1 MPVIYFPSKKQELQ
15 ERVVK
20 NMKSLVI
27 AEKPSVGKDIARVL
41 GCSKGGNGFLEGKE
55 YVVTWAL
62 GHLVELSD
70 PESYGE
76 QWKTWN
82 METLPM
88 LPEKLEIQVIPK
100 TGKQYQTVKAQLHRK
115 DIGSIVIATDA
126 GREGEL
132 VARWIILKSGV
143 RKPMKRLWI
152 SSVTDRAIRQGFEH
166 LRDAKEYE
174 NLYQAAVARAEA
186 DWLVGLNATRALTVK
201 HNAQL
206 SCGRVQ
212 TPTLAIIARREAQI
226 KEFQPQSYYSLSVNA
241 GGVSWQWKSK
251 ENSYSVFSEKTIR
264 QVLEKVTN
272 STGTVE
278 EVKKKL
284 QKSYAPQ
291 LYDLTSLQQ
300 DANRMFGFSA
310 KQTLDYMQHLYE
322 RHKALTY
329 PRTDSRYLTQDIVE
343 TLPER
348 VRACRCGSY
357 GRICAQL
364 LKSPIKGNKS
374 FVDDKKVS
382 DHHAIIPTE
391 QGVSLNSLEYGE
403 RKIYELVISRF
414 LAVLLPPCEYEQ
426 TQAVLSCEGEL
437 FTVKGK
443 TILHPGWQEIRNIQ
457 IESGILPEE
466 EGGEDSGK
474 TAPEIE
480 MQDSLPVFSKG
491 QRILF
496 GDGKITEGRTKPP
509 LPFTEATLLAA
520 MENPVRYMENASQ
533 SLKKTLG
540 ETGGLGTVATRAD
553 IIEKLFHSFMIE
565 KKDRYIHLTSKGRQV
580 LELAPKELV
589 SPQLT
594 AQWEQQLADIA
605 KGKARKKDFEA
616 EIRSY
621 TADIVKEIAI
631 SSKTYRHD
639 NLTRKK
645 CPDCGKLLLEVNHK
659 NGRMLVCQDRE
670 CGYRKTLSRIT
681 NARCP
686 QCHKKMELSGEGEN
700 QRFTCVCG
708 YREKLSAFE
717 KRKKESGGGVSKK
730 DVSRYLNQMKKE
742 ADEPLNNAFASAF
755 AKLKL

>member
-1 MPVIYFPSKKQELQ
+1 
-15 ERVVK
+15 
-20 NMKSLVI
+20 MKSLVI
-27 AEKPSVGKDIARVL
+27 AEKPSVGRDIARVL
-41 GCSKGGNGFLEGKE
+41 GCSSRGNGFLEGRD

-76 QWKTWN
+76 QWKSWK

-100 TGKQYQTVKAQLHRK
+100 TRKQYQAVKTQLYRK
-115 DIGSIVIATDA
+115 DIGTVIIATDA

-132 VARWIILKSGV
+132 VARWIIQKAGA
-143 RKPMKRLWI
+143 RKPLKRLWI

-166 LRDAKEYE
+166 LKYAKEYE
-174 NLYQAAVARAEA
+174 NLYEAAVARAEA

-212 TPTLAIIARREAQI
+212 TPTLSMIAKREAQI
-226 KEFQPQSYYSLSVNA
+226 KAFQPKTYYSLKAKGN
-241 GGVSWQWKSK
+241 GIFWNWKSK
-251 ENSYSVFSEKTIR
+251 ENSTCTFSEKTIR
-264 QVLEKVTN
+264 QIQEKITN
-272 STGTVE
+272 STAAVT

-284 QKSYAPQ
+284 HKTYAPQ

-310 KQTLDYMQHLYE
+310 KQTLDYMQRLYE
-322 RHKALTY
+322 HHKAVTY
-329 PRTDSRYLTQDIVE
+329 PRTDSRYLTGDIIE
-343 TLPER
+343 TLPDR
-348 VRACRCGSY
+348 IRACRCGSY
-357 GRICAQL
+357 GRICSQL
-364 LKSPIKGNKS
+364 LKAPIKGNKS
-374 FVDDKKVS
+374 FVDDQKVS

-391 QGVSLNSLEYGE
+391 QGLTLSSLEYGE

-426 TQAVLSCEGEL
+426 TEISVCCEGEL
-437 FTVKGK
+437 FTAKGRS
-443 TILHPGWQEIRNIQ
+443 ILHPGWQEIQQIQ
-457 IESGILPEE
+457 KASGLLSDEQPDEDDTADGFHTDSQAQENLPQF
-466 EGGEDSGK
+466 
-474 TAPEIE
+474 A
-480 MQDSLPVFSKG
+480 KG
-491 QRILF
+491 QSILF
-496 GDGKITEGRTKPP
+496 TDCSISTGQTKPP

-520 MENPVRYMENASQ
+520 MENPAKYMESSDQ

-553 IIEKLFHSFMIE
+553 IIEKLFGSFMIE
-565 KKDRYIHLTSKGRQV
+565 KRDKYIHLTSKGRQV
-580 LELAPKELV
+580 LELAPKGLT
-589 SPQLT
+589 SPKLT
-594 AQWEQQLADIA
+594 AQWEQQLADIS
-605 KGKARKKDFEA
+605 KGRARKKDFEA
-616 EIRSY
+616 EIRTY
-621 TADIVKEIAI
+621 TIEIVKDIAS
-631 SSKTYRHD
+631 SSKAYRHD

-670 CGYRKTLSRIT
+670 CGYRKTLSRTT

-717 KRKKESGGGVSKK
+717 KRKKESGAGVSKK
-730 DVSRYLNQMKKE
+730 DVSKYMHKIKKE
-742 ADEPLNNAFASAF
+742 ADGPLNNAFADAF

>member
-1 MPVIYFPSKKQELQ
+1 
-15 ERVVK
+15 
-20 NMKSLVI
+20 MKSLVI
-27 AEKPSVGKDIARVL
+27 AEKPSVGRDIARVL
-41 GCSKGGNGFLEGKE
+41 GCSSRGNGFLEGRD

-76 QWKTWN
+76 QWKSWK

-100 TGKQYQTVKAQLHRK
+100 TRKQYQAVKTQLYRK
-115 DIGSIVIATDA
+115 DIGTVIIATDA

-132 VARWIILKSGV
+132 VARWIIQKAGA
-143 RKPMKRLWI
+143 RKPLKRLWI

-166 LRDAKEYE
+166 LKDAKEYE
-174 NLYQAAVARAEA
+174 NLYEAAVARAEA

-212 TPTLAIIARREAQI
+212 TPTLSMIAKREAQI
-226 KEFQPQSYYSLSVNA
+226 KAFQPKTYYSLKAKGN
-241 GGVSWQWKSK
+241 GIFWNWKSK
-251 ENSYSVFSEKTIR
+251 ENSTCTFSEKTIR
-264 QVLEKVTN
+264 QIQEKITN
-272 STGTVE
+272 STAAVT

-284 QKSYAPQ
+284 HKTYAPQ

-310 KQTLDYMQHLYE
+310 KQTLDYMQRLYE
-322 RHKALTY
+322 HHKAVTY
-329 PRTDSRYLTQDIVE
+329 PRTDSRYLTGDIIE
-343 TLPER
+343 TLPDR
-348 VRACRCGSY
+348 IRACRCGSY
-357 GRICAQL
+357 GRICSQL
-364 LKSPIKGNKS
+364 LKAPIKGNKS
-374 FVDDKKVS
+374 FVDDQKVS

-391 QGVSLNSLEYGE
+391 QGLTLSSLEYGE

-426 TQAVLSCEGEL
+426 TEISVCCEGEL
-437 FTVKGK
+437 FTAKGRS
-443 TILHPGWQEIRNIQ
+443 ILHPGWQEIQQIQ
-457 IESGILPEE
+457 KASGLLSDEQPDEDDTADGFHTDSQAQENLPQF
-466 EGGEDSGK
+466 
-474 TAPEIE
+474 A
-480 MQDSLPVFSKG
+480 KG
-491 QRILF
+491 QSILF
-496 GDGKITEGRTKPP
+496 TDCSISTGQTKPP

-520 MENPVRYMENASQ
+520 MENPAKYMESSDQ

-553 IIEKLFHSFMIE
+553 IIEKLFGSFMIE
-565 KKDRYIHLTSKGRQV
+565 KRDKYIHLTSKGRQV
-580 LELAPKELV
+580 LELAPKGLT
-589 SPQLT
+589 SPKLT
-594 AQWEQQLADIA
+594 AQWEQQLADIS
-605 KGKARKKDFEA
+605 KGRARKKDFEA
-616 EIRSY
+616 EIRTY
-621 TADIVKEIAI
+621 TIEIVKDIAS
-631 SSKTYRHD
+631 SSKAYRHD

-670 CGYRKTLSRIT
+670 CGYRKTLSRTT

-717 KRKKESGGGVSKK
+717 KRKKESGAGVSKK
-730 DVSRYLNQMKKE
+730 DVSKYMHKIKKE
-742 ADEPLNNAFASAF
+742 ADGPLNNAFADAF

>member
-1 MPVIYFPSKKQELQ
+1 
-15 ERVVK
+15 
-20 NMKSLVI
+20 MKSLVI
-27 AEKPSVGKDIARVL
+27 AEKPSVGRDIARVL
-41 GCSKGGNGFLEGKE
+41 GCSSRGNGFLEGRD
-55 YVVTWAL
+55 YVITWAL

-76 QWKTWN
+76 QWKSWK

-100 TGKQYQTVKAQLHRK
+100 TRKQYQAVKTQLYRK
-115 DIGSIVIATDA
+115 DIGTVIIATDA

-132 VARWIILKSGV
+132 VARWIIQKAGA
-143 RKPMKRLWI
+143 RKPLKRLWI

-166 LRDAKEYE
+166 LKDAKEYE
-174 NLYQAAVARAEA
+174 NLYEAAVARAEA

-212 TPTLAIIARREAQI
+212 TPTLSMIAKREAQI
-226 KEFQPQSYYSLSVNA
+226 KAFQPKTYYSLKAKGN
-241 GGVSWQWKSK
+241 GIFWNWKSK
-251 ENSYSVFSEKTIR
+251 ENSTCTFSEKTIR
-264 QVLEKVTN
+264 QIQEKITN
-272 STGTVE
+272 STAAVT

-284 QKSYAPQ
+284 HKTYAPQ

-310 KQTLDYMQHLYE
+310 KQTLDYMQRLYE
-322 RHKALTY
+322 HHKAVTY
-329 PRTDSRYLTQDIVE
+329 PRTDSRYLTGDIIE
-343 TLPER
+343 TLPDR
-348 VRACRCGSY
+348 IRACRCGSY
-357 GRICAQL
+357 GRICSQL
-364 LKSPIKGNKS
+364 LKAPIKGNKS
-374 FVDDKKVS
+374 FVDDQKVS

-391 QGVSLNSLEYGE
+391 QGLTLSSLEYGE

-426 TQAVLSCEGEL
+426 TEISVCCEGEL
-437 FTVKGK
+437 FTAKGRS
-443 TILHPGWQEIRNIQ
+443 ILHPGWQEIQQIQ
-457 IESGILPEE
+457 KASGLLSDEQPDEDDTADGFHTDSQAQENLPQF
-466 EGGEDSGK
+466 
-474 TAPEIE
+474 A
-480 MQDSLPVFSKG
+480 KG
-491 QRILF
+491 QSILF
-496 GDGKITEGRTKPP
+496 TDCSISTGQTKPP

-520 MENPVRYMENASQ
+520 MENPAKYMESSDQ

-553 IIEKLFHSFMIE
+553 IIEKLFGSFMIE
-565 KKDRYIHLTSKGRQV
+565 KRDKYIHLTSKGRQV
-580 LELAPKELV
+580 LELAPKGLT
-589 SPQLT
+589 SPKLT
-594 AQWEQQLADIA
+594 AQWEQQLADIS
-605 KGKARKKDFEA
+605 KGRARKKDFEA
-616 EIRSY
+616 EIRTY
-621 TADIVKEIAI
+621 TIEIVKDIAS
-631 SSKTYRHD
+631 SSKAYRHD

-670 CGYRKTLSRIT
+670 CGYRKTLSRTT

-717 KRKKESGGGVSKK
+717 KRKKESGAGVSKK
-730 DVSRYLNQMKKE
+730 DVSKYMHKIKKE
-742 ADEPLNNAFASAF
+742 ADGPLNNAFADAF

>member
-1 MPVIYFPSKKQELQ
+1 
-15 ERVVK
+15 
-20 NMKSLVI
+20 MKALVI
-27 AEKPSVGKDIARVL
+27 AEKPSVGRDIARVL
-41 GCSKGGNGFLEGKE
+41 GCTKGGSGFLEGKD

-76 QWKTWN
+76 QWKTWK

-88 LPEKLEIQVIPK
+88 LPETLEIQVIKK
-100 TGKQYQTVKAQLHRK
+100 TGKQYQTVKTQMYRK
-115 DIGSIVIATDA
+115 DVGEIIIATDA

-132 VARWIILKSGV
+132 VARWIIQKAGV

-152 SSVTDRAIRQGFEH
+152 SSVTDKAIRQGFAN
-166 LRDAKEYE
+166 LRDAREYRD
-174 NLYQAAVARAEA
+174 LYEAAVARAEA

-212 TPTLAIIARREAQI
+212 TPTLAMIAKREAEI
-226 KEFQPQSYYSLSVNA
+226 KNFKPRSYYGLKVKGNDVVWS
-241 GGVSWQWKSK
+241 WKSK
-251 ENSYSVFSEKTIR
+251 DNSVTTFSEEKIR
-264 QVLEKVTN
+264 QIQEKVTN

-278 EVKKKL
+278 EIREKK
-284 QKSYAPQ
+284 QKSFAPQ

-310 KQTLDYMQHLYE
+310 KQTLDYMQRLYE
-322 RHKALTY
+322 HHKVVTY

-348 VRACRCGSY
+348 VRACRGGSY
-357 GRICAQL
+357 NAVCGKL
-364 LKSPIKGNKS
+364 LKSPIRGNKS

-391 QGVSLNSLEYGE
+391 QGIRLHELEYGE
-403 RKIYELVISRF
+403 RKIYELVVSRF
-414 LAVLLPPCEYEQ
+414 LAVLLPPCEYRQ
-426 TQAVLSCEGEL
+426 TEVTVACAGER
-437 FTVKGK
+437 FAVKGK
-443 TILHPGWQEIRNIQ
+443 IMEQPGWREIRQIQ
-457 IESGILPEE
+457 EEAGILSEE
-466 EGGEDSGK
+466 DTEENAENFAQLKETGG
-474 TAPEIE
+474 
-480 MQDSLPVFSKG
+480 SLPEFVKG
-491 QRILF
+491 QKILF
-496 GDGKITEGRTKPP
+496 GEGKITEGKTKPP

-520 MENPVRYMENASQ
+520 MEHPAKYMENSDQ
-533 SLKKTLG
+533 ELKKTLG

-580 LELAPKELV
+580 LELAPQGLT
-589 SPQLT
+589 SPELT
-594 AQWEQQLADIA
+594 ARWEQQLADIA
-605 KGKARKKDFEA
+605 KGKAKKKDFEA
-616 EIRSY
+616 EIRTY
-621 TADIVKEIAI
+621 TTDIVKDIAA

-639 NLTRKK
+639 NLTGKK

-670 CGYRKTLSRIT
+670 CGYRKTLSRVT

-686 QCHKKMELSGEGEN
+686 QCHKKMELVGDGEN

-717 KRKKESGGGVSKK
+717 KRKKDSGGGVSKK
-730 DVSRYLNQMKKE
+730 DVSRYMNQLKQE
-742 ADEPLNNAFASAF
+742 AREPVNNAFADAL

>member
-1 MPVIYFPSKKQELQ
+1 
-15 ERVVK
+15 
-20 NMKSLVI
+20 MKSLVI
-27 AEKPSVGKDIARVL
+27 AEKPSVGRDIARVL
-41 GCSKGGNGFLEGKE
+41 GCSSRGNGFLEGRD

-76 QWKTWN
+76 QWKSWK

-100 TGKQYQTVKAQLHRK
+100 TRKQYQAVKTQLYRK
-115 DIGSIVIATDA
+115 DIGTVIIATDA

-132 VARWIILKSGV
+132 VARWIIQKAGA
-143 RKPMKRLWI
+143 RKPLKRLWI

-166 LRDAKEYE
+166 LKDAKEYE
-174 NLYQAAVARAEA
+174 NLYEAAVARAEA

-212 TPTLAIIARREAQI
+212 TPTLSMIAKREAQI
-226 KEFQPQSYYSLSVNA
+226 KAFQPKTYYSLKAKGN
-241 GGVSWQWKSK
+241 GIFWNWKSK
-251 ENSYSVFSEKTIR
+251 ENSTCTFSEKTIR
-264 QVLEKVTN
+264 QIQEKITN
-272 STGTVE
+272 STAAVT

-284 QKSYAPQ
+284 HKTYAPQ
-291 LYDLTSLQQ
+291 LYDLTNLQQ

-310 KQTLDYMQHLYE
+310 KQTLDYMQRLYE
-322 RHKALTY
+322 HHKAVTY
-329 PRTDSRYLTQDIVE
+329 PRTDSRYLTGDIIE
-343 TLPER
+343 TLPDR
-348 VRACRCGSY
+348 IRACRCGSY
-357 GRICAQL
+357 GRICSQL
-364 LKSPIKGNKS
+364 LKAPIKGNKS
-374 FVDDKKVS
+374 FVDDQKVS

-391 QGVSLNSLEYGE
+391 QGLTLSSLEYGE

-426 TQAVLSCEGEL
+426 TEISVCCEGEL
-437 FTVKGK
+437 FTAKGRS
-443 TILHPGWQEIRNIQ
+443 ILHPGWQEIQQIQ
-457 IESGILPEE
+457 KASGLLSDEQPDEDDTADGFHTDSQAQENLPQF
-466 EGGEDSGK
+466 
-474 TAPEIE
+474 A
-480 MQDSLPVFSKG
+480 KG
-491 QRILF
+491 QSILF
-496 GDGKITEGRTKPP
+496 TDCSISTGQTKPP

-520 MENPVRYMENASQ
+520 MENPAKYMESSDQ

-553 IIEKLFHSFMIE
+553 IIEKLFGSFMIE
-565 KKDRYIHLTSKGRQV
+565 KRDKYIHLTSKGRQV
-580 LELAPKELV
+580 LELAPKGLT
-589 SPQLT
+589 SPKLT
-594 AQWEQQLADIA
+594 AQWEQQLADIS
-605 KGKARKKDFEA
+605 KGRARKKDFEA
-616 EIRSY
+616 EIRTY
-621 TADIVKEIAI
+621 TIEIVKDIAS
-631 SSKTYRHD
+631 SSKAYRHD

-670 CGYRKTLSRIT
+670 CGYRKTLSRTT

-717 KRKKESGGGVSKK
+717 KRKKESGAGVSKK
-730 DVSRYLNQMKKE
+730 DVSKYMHKIKKE
-742 ADEPLNNAFASAF
+742 ADGPLNNAFADAF